1 MKKKIVSLCLVV
13 CLLATAIGGA
23 TMAYFT
29 DKDQNTN
36 EFTVGKVEIDLY
48 ETVGHTDAQNYVKMA
63 DAVVGKGSD
72 TNPNISYTDVL
83 PGDVMK
89 KEVTVENT
97 GTSDAYVALA
107 VKMKNLVRFQQ
118 TLEAEYD
125 DDDGKMADLVSQ
137 IFSGE
142 DWNMNY
148 GKENSNVSGN
158 TNTMRFVPTTTVADY
173 DGSDDYRN
181 STDTTL
187 ISIDA
192 VKKMYSENR
201 NQYFINFH
209 LANMFGLDSFG
220 YISTDTSLTRG
231 YTVYPYSSNP
241 VGFVAGSDHL
251 VDFQDSATYADE
263 LKDGE
268 QIWVFYYF
276 LPAGKS
282 VTLDLSMTCPTEITA
297 DTSAAFDCI
306 DLDIRA
312 TAIQVDGFASA
323 KEAFTELNKTY
334 DFSY

>member
-48 ETVGHTDAQNYVKMA
+48 ETVGHTDAKGTVKMA
-63 DAVVGKGSD
+63 EEQKGKGSD

-83 PGDVMK
+83 PGDEMK
-89 KEVTVENT
+89 KVVTVENT

-107 VKMKNLVRFQQ
+107 VKMKNLVEFQK

-125 DDDGKMADLVSQ
+125 DDKMATLVPQ
-137 IFSGE
+137 IFSGAN
-142 DWNMNY
+142 WNMNH
-148 GKENSNVSGN
+148 GKNNPNVSG
-158 TNTMRFVPTTTVADY
+158 NTMRFVPTTTVADA
-173 DGSDDYRN
+173 DGSEDYRDD
-181 STDTTL
+181 TATTL

-192 VKKMYSENR
+192 VKKMYQEDR
-201 NQYFINFH
+201 NQNFINFH

-241 VGFVAGSDHL
+241 AGFVAGSDHL
-251 VDFQDSATYADE
+251 VDFQESATYADE
-263 LKDGE
+263 LEDGE

-276 LPAGKS
+276 LPAGQS

-297 DTSAAFDCI
+297 DTSAAFDGI

-312 TAIQVDGFASA
+312 TAIQVDGFATA